1 MLGTRMFYMGGV
13 GLSSVETLELSGE
26 NSWSSGPQLPG
37 VMSRSC
43 AASTGDTVIITGG
56 HNNNT
61 GNIQWPCIFYI
72 VFIVVVTIT
81 TTLIIIFQ

>member
-61 GNIQWPCIFYI
+61 GNIFHPFHSN
-72 VFIVVVTIT
+72 T

>member
-61 GNIQWPCIFYI
+61 GNIQLPFIFYI